1 MNELVVYCIDPKEL
15 EFYGGLPCRCQVLF
29 ATYQTSRHGIFDISQ
44 AQLYAKTAKQL
55 GLSAVLLWDTLM
67 TENQLDKTCAS
78 LNESVI
84 SSFDAV
90 RILDL
95 GAAFWLHSKF
105 CQKPLQLIV
114 ENSNLNLTAL
124 ENWCQFFS
132 PQLEKLV
139 LGNQLGIETLS
150 KYCQSLPVKIE
161 LLGAGPLLAF
171 SSPRRLLSPLLKNQP
186 DASLCAAL
194 ADSLEAENVQLKAI
208 ESKFGT
214 SVYLHDDLFILNQI
228 EKLGGMGIH
237 SLRIDLRNEAKLE
250 ERLSSLKPIANALT
264 TKKNLTGA
272 IWPNNSSSYFF
283 EEGLTAQDY
292 SELKSNRQLLNRDD
306 CLAEIIAVQSG
317 ESIAFYS
324 QKSFVV
330 PENYTILW
338 PNGERLDGV
347 SLELSDMT
355 GALPKMISA
364 NRLLTTFSWI
374 RGACPGACLF

>member
-15 EFYGGLPCRCQVLF
+15 EFYASLPCHCQVLF
-29 ATYQTSRHGIFDISQ
+29 ATNQTSRHGIFDISQ
-44 AQLYAKTAKQL
+44 AQLFAKTAKQL

-67 TENQLDKTCAS
+67 TENQLNKTCAS
-78 LNESVI
+78 LKESVI
-84 SSFDAV
+84 SSFDAIRV
-90 RILDL
+90 LDL
-95 GAAFWLHSKF
+95 GAAFWLHNKF
-105 CQKPLQLIV
+105 GHKPLQLIV

-139 LGNQLGIETLS
+139 LGNQLGIQTLS

-171 SSPRRLLSPLLKNQP
+171 SSPRKLLSPLLKNQAK
-186 DASLCAAL
+186 ASLYAAL
-194 ADSLEAENVQLKAI
+194 ADSLEAKNIQLKAT
-208 ESKFGT
+208 ESEFGT
-214 SVYLHDDLFILNQI
+214 NVYLHDDLFILNHI
-228 EKLGGMGIH
+228 EKLGAMGIH
-237 SLRIDLRNEAKLE
+237 SLRIDLKNEATLE

-264 TKKNLTGA
+264 TKNNLTGA
-272 IWPNNSSSYFF
+272 IWPNNWSSYFF
-283 EEGLTAQDY
+283 EKGLAAEDY
-292 SELKSNRQLLNRDD
+292 SELKSKRQLLNRDD

-317 ESIAFYS
+317 ISIAFYS

-330 PENYTILW
+330 PENYSIIW

-347 SLELSDMT
+347 NLELSDMKGT
-355 GALPKMISA
+355 LPKVVSA
-364 NRLLTTFSWI
+364 NSLLTTFNWI